1 MAGLFMILL
10 RLTSGVDYT
19 NESAV
24 VSAFNLEL
32 NLALGLREQSV
43 VLATT
48 YVVSRMK
55 FGAALAYQNIA
66 GDYDF
71 AAKLLHAEPFG
82 FRIASVAGTACR
94 FLMCHI
100 VMP

>member
-32 NLALGLREQSV
+32 NLAL
-43 VLATT
+43 
-48 YVVSRMK
+48 
-55 FGAALAYQNIA
+55 
-66 GDYDF
+66 
-71 AAKLLHAEPFG
+71 
-82 FRIASVAGTACR
+82 
-94 FLMCHI
+94 
-100 VMP
+100 